1 MTDFKDTAMGY
12 PTSLVPTGT
21 WPLDSR
27 SYFED
32 KLSADAAAAKAEEA
46 SRIGTSMYYIGQPIT
61 VYDKTDGS
69 VKLYYIGEDKALHQ
83 IEDAEKAKQVADYL
97 SNAISSKIFVR
108 NFDEDGNEVG
118 AYTDLSVVK
127 IDKDA
132 YDLGVIGD
140 TLLSNVLYILQ
151 ANYVDAYG
159 QQLKNLASPTELSDA
174 TPKKYV
180 DDKVTVAREDLSDYV
195 DEQVTAAR
203 EDLSGYVDTC
213 VASAR
218 EDLSDYV
225 DEQVTAA
232 RTDLSNYVKD
242 TVNAVSTDLN
252 GNLASISVAVDK
264 KINIDGLSTDQL
276 SLLNI
281 DLHDYIQMLSNDLVL
296 SNQLY
301 VVSSDFI
308 DAYGQQIKN
317 VANPIELSDATN
329 KGYVDDKF
337 DKVKVALADAL
348 TVSIEETSNLS
359 TTINAVVSLRNILTA
374 LYTAL

>member
-118 AYTDLSVVK
+118 AYTNLSVVK

-132 YDLGVIGD
+132 YDLSVIDG

-159 QQLKNLASPTELSDA
+159 QQLKNLATPTEQSDA

-180 DDKVTVAREDLSDYV
+180 DDNVAVASQALSDYI
-195 DEQVTAAR
+195 DEQVAIAS
-203 EDLSGYVDTC
+203 EDF
-213 VASAR
+213 
-218 EDLSDYV
+218 
-225 DEQVTAA
+225 
-232 RTDLSNYVKD
+232 SNYVDD
-242 TVNAVSTDLN
+242 TVNVVSTDIN
-252 GNLASISVAVDK
+252 DDLASISAVVDQ
-264 KINIDGLSTDQL
+264 KINIDGLSADQL
-276 SLLNI
+276 RLQHVDLN
-281 DLHDYIQMLSNDLVL
+281 DYITLLSNDLIL

-301 VVSSDFI
+301 VISSDFI
-308 DAYGQQIKN
+308 DAYGQQVKN
-317 VANPIELSDATN
+317 VAKPIELSDATN

-337 DKVKVALADAL
+337 AKVKTALADVL
-348 TVSIEETSNLS
+348 TVNIEETSNLS
-359 TTINAVVSLRNILTA
+359 TAINAIISLRDVLSA
-374 LYTAL
+374 LHAAL

>member
-32 KLSADAAAAKAEEA
+32 KFSADAAAAKAEEA

-132 YDLGVIGD
+132 YDLNVIGG

-159 QQLKNLASPTELSDA
+159 QQLKNLATPTEQSDA

-180 DDKVTVAREDLSDYV
+180 DDNVAVASQALSDYIDEQVATASEDLSDYV
-195 DEQVTAAR
+195 D
-203 EDLSGYVDTC
+203 
-213 VASAR
+213 
-218 EDLSDYV
+218 
-225 DEQVTAA
+225 
-232 RTDLSNYVKD
+232 D
-242 TVNAVSTDLN
+242 TVNVVSTDIN
-252 GNLASISVAVDK
+252 DDLASISAVVDQ
-264 KINIDGLSTDQL
+264 KINIDGLSADQL
-276 SLLNI
+276 RLQHI
-281 DLHDYIQMLSNDLVL
+281 DLNDYITLLSNGLIL

-301 VVSSDFI
+301 VISSDFI
-308 DAYGQQIKN
+308 DAYGQQVKN
-317 VANPIELSDATN
+317 VAKPIELSDATN

-337 DKVKVALADAL
+337 AKVKTALADVL
-348 TVSIEETSNLS
+348 TVNIEETSNFS
-359 TTINAVVSLRNILTA
+359 TAINAIISLHDVLSA
-374 LYTAL
+374 LHAAL

>member
-1 MTDFKDTAMGY
+1 MTKFKDTAMGY

-32 KLSADAAAAKAEEA
+32 KISADAAAAKAEEA
-46 SRIGTSMYYIGQPIT
+46 SLTGTTMYYIGQPIT

-83 IEDAEKAKQVADYL
+83 IEDAEKAKQVVDYL

-108 NFDEDGNEVG
+108 NFDEDGNEVN

-127 IDKDA
+127 IGKTSYELSAVSDM
-132 YDLGVIGD
+132 
-140 TLLSNVLYILQ
+140 LLSNVLYIISDDYL
-151 ANYVDAYG
+151 DAYG
-159 QQLKNLASPTELSDA
+159 QQMKNLAAPTELSDA

-180 DDKVTVAREDLSDYV
+180 DDNVTTARQALSDYV
-195 DEQVTAAR
+195 ESST
-203 EDLSGYVDTC
+203 S
-213 VASAR
+213 S
-218 EDLSDYV
+218 
-225 DEQVTAA
+225 A

-242 TVNAVSTDLN
+242 TLNAVSTVIK
-252 GNLASISVAVDK
+252 GNLATISTVVDQ

-276 SLLNI
+276 SLLHI
-281 DLHDYIQMLSNDLVL
+281 DLHDYITLLSNDLVL

-301 VVSSDFI
+301 VVQSDFI
-308 DAYGQQIKN
+308 DAYGQQMKN
-317 VANPIELSDATN
+317 LAAPTELSDATN

-337 DKVKVALADAL
+337 AKVKTALADAL
-348 TVSIEETSNLS
+348 TVNIETTSDLN
-359 TTINAVVSLRNILTA
+359 TANNAIISLRNVLTA
-374 LYTAL
+374 LYAQL

>member
-132 YDLGVIGD
+132 YDLGVIGG

-159 QQLKNLASPTELSDA
+159 QQLKNLATPTEQSDA

-180 DDKVTVAREDLSDYV
+180 DDNVAVASQALSDYI
-195 DEQVTAAR
+195 DEQVAIAS
-203 EDLSGYVDTC
+203 EDF
-213 VASAR
+213 
-218 EDLSDYV
+218 
-225 DEQVTAA
+225 
-232 RTDLSNYVKD
+232 SNYVND
-242 TVNAVSTDLN
+242 TVHVVSTDIN
-252 GNLASISVAVDK
+252 DDLASISAVVDQ
-264 KINIDGLSTDQL
+264 KINIDGLSADQL
-276 SLLNI
+276 RLQHVDLN
-281 DLHDYIQMLSNDLVL
+281 DYITLLSNDLIL

-301 VVSSDFI
+301 VISSDFI
-308 DAYGQQIKN
+308 DAYGQQVKN
-317 VANPIELSDATN
+317 VAKPIELSDATN

-337 DKVKVALADAL
+337 AKVKTALADVL
-348 TVSIEETSNLS
+348 TVNIEETSNLS
-359 TTINAVVSLRNILTA
+359 TAINAIISLRDVLSA
-374 LYTAL
+374 LHAAL

>member
-132 YDLGVIGD
+132 YDLSVIGD
-140 TLLSNVLYILQ
+140 TLLSNVLYMLQ
-151 ANYVDAYG
+151 SNYVDAYG
-159 QQLKNLASPTELSDA
+159 QQLKNLATPTELSDA

-180 DDKVTVAREDLSDYV
+180 DDNVAVASQALSDYIDEQVAIASEDLSDYV
-195 DEQVTAAR
+195 D
-203 EDLSGYVDTC
+203 
-213 VASAR
+213 
-218 EDLSDYV
+218 
-225 DEQVTAA
+225 
-232 RTDLSNYVKD
+232 D
-242 TVNAVSTDLN
+242 TVNVVSTDIN
-252 GNLASISVAVDK
+252 DDLASISAVVDQ
-264 KINIDGLSTDQL
+264 KINIDGLSADQL
-276 SLLNI
+276 RLQHI
-281 DLHDYIQMLSNDLVL
+281 DLNDYITLLSNDLIL

-301 VVSSDFI
+301 IVSSDFI
-308 DAYGQQIKN
+308 DAYGQQVKN
-317 VANPIELSDATN
+317 VAKPIELSDATN

-337 DKVKVALADAL
+337 AKVKTALADVL
-348 TVSIEETSNLS
+348 TVNIEETSNFS
-359 TTINAVVSLRNILTA
+359 TAINAIISLRDVLSA
-374 LYTAL
+374 LHAAL

>member
-69 VKLYYIGEDKALHQ
+69 VKLYYIGEDKVLHQ

-132 YDLGVIGD
+132 YDLGVIDD
-140 TLLSNVLYILQ
+140 TLLSNVLYMLQ

-159 QQLKNLASPTELSDA
+159 QQLKNLATPTEQSDA

-180 DDKVTVAREDLSDYV
+180 DDNVAVASQALSDYI
-195 DEQVTAAR
+195 DEQVAIAS
-203 EDLSGYVDTC
+203 EDLND
-213 VASAR
+213 
-218 EDLSDYV
+218 D
-225 DEQVTAA
+225 
-232 RTDLSNYVKD
+232 
-242 TVNAVSTDLN
+242 
-252 GNLASISVAVDK
+252 LASISVVVDQ
-264 KINIDGLSTDQL
+264 KINIDGLSADQL
-276 SLLNI
+276 RLQHV
-281 DLHDYIQMLSNDLVL
+281 DLHDSITMLSNDLIH

-301 VVSSDFI
+301 VISSDFI
-308 DAYGQQIKN
+308 DAYGQQVKN
-317 VANPIELSDATN
+317 VAKPIELSDATN

-337 DKVKVALADAL
+337 AKVKTALADVL
-348 TVSIEETSNLS
+348 TVNIEATSNLS
-359 TTINAVVSLRNILTA
+359 TAINAIISLRNVLSVLHAA
-374 LYTAL
+374 L

>member
-132 YDLGVIGD
+132 YDLGVIGG

-159 QQLKNLASPTELSDA
+159 QQLKNLATPTEQSDA

-180 DDKVTVAREDLSDYV
+180 DDNVAVASQALSDYI
-195 DEQVTAAR
+195 DEQVAIAS
-203 EDLSGYVDTC
+203 EDF
-213 VASAR
+213 
-218 EDLSDYV
+218 
-225 DEQVTAA
+225 
-232 RTDLSNYVKD
+232 SNYVND
-242 TVNAVSTDLN
+242 TVNVVSTGINDD
-252 GNLASISVAVDK
+252 LASISAVVDQ
-264 KINIDGLSTDQL
+264 KINIDGLSADQL
-276 SLLNI
+276 RLQHVDLN
-281 DLHDYIQMLSNDLVL
+281 DYITLLSNDLIL

-301 VVSSDFI
+301 VISSDFI
-308 DAYGQQIKN
+308 DAYGQQVKN
-317 VANPIELSDATN
+317 VAKPIELSDATN

-337 DKVKVALADAL
+337 AKVKTALADVL

-359 TTINAVVSLRNILTA
+359 TAINAIISLRDVLSA
-374 LYTAL
+374 LHAAL

>member
-69 VKLYYIGEDKALHQ
+69 VKLYYIGEDKVLHQ

-118 AYTDLSVVK
+118 DYTDLSVVK

-132 YDLGVIGD
+132 YDLGVIGG

-159 QQLKNLASPTELSDA
+159 QQLKNLATPTEQSDA

-180 DDKVTVAREDLSDYV
+180 DDNVAVASQALSDYI
-195 DEQVTAAR
+195 DEQVTIAS
-203 EDLSGYVDTC
+203 EDF
-213 VASAR
+213 
-218 EDLSDYV
+218 
-225 DEQVTAA
+225 
-232 RTDLSNYVKD
+232 SNYVDD
-242 TVNAVSTDLN
+242 TVNVVSTDIN
-252 GNLASISVAVDK
+252 DDLASISAVVDQ
-264 KINIDGLSTDQL
+264 KINIDGLSADQL
-276 SLLNI
+276 RLQHVDLN
-281 DLHDYIQMLSNDLVL
+281 DYITLLSNDLIL

-301 VVSSDFI
+301 VISSDFI
-308 DAYGQQIKN
+308 DAYGQQVKN
-317 VANPIELSDATN
+317 VAKPIELSDATN

-337 DKVKVALADAL
+337 AKVKTALADVL
-348 TVSIEETSNLS
+348 TVNIEETSNLS
-359 TTINAVVSLRNILTA
+359 TAINAIISLRDVLSA
-374 LYTAL
+374 LHAAL

>member
-132 YDLGVIGD
+132 YDLGVIDD

-159 QQLKNLASPTELSDA
+159 QQLKNLATPTEQSDA

-180 DDKVTVAREDLSDYV
+180 DDNVAVASQALSDYIDEQVAIASEDLSDYV
-195 DEQVTAAR
+195 D
-203 EDLSGYVDTC
+203 
-213 VASAR
+213 
-218 EDLSDYV
+218 
-225 DEQVTAA
+225 
-232 RTDLSNYVKD
+232 D
-242 TVNAVSTDLN
+242 TVNVVSTDIN
-252 GNLASISVAVDK
+252 DDLASISAVVDQ
-264 KINIDGLSTDQL
+264 KINIDGLSADQL
-276 SLLNI
+276 RLQHVDLN
-281 DLHDYIQMLSNDLVL
+281 DYITLLSNDLIL

-301 VVSSDFI
+301 VISSDFI
-308 DAYGQQIKN
+308 DAYGQQVKN
-317 VANPIELSDATN
+317 VAKPIELSDATN

-337 DKVKVALADAL
+337 AKVKTALADVL
-348 TVSIEETSNLS
+348 TVNIEETSNLS
-359 TTINAVVSLRNILTA
+359 TAINAIISLRDVLSA
-374 LYTAL
+374 LHAAL

>member
-69 VKLYYIGEDKALHQ
+69 VKLYYIGEDKVLHQ

-132 YDLGVIGD
+132 YDLGVIGG

-159 QQLKNLASPTELSDA
+159 QQLKNLATPTEQSDA

-180 DDKVTVAREDLSDYV
+180 DDNVAVASQALSDYI
-195 DEQVTAAR
+195 DEQVTIAS
-203 EDLSGYVDTC
+203 EDF
-213 VASAR
+213 
-218 EDLSDYV
+218 
-225 DEQVTAA
+225 
-232 RTDLSNYVKD
+232 SNYVDD
-242 TVNAVSTDLN
+242 TVNVVSTDIN
-252 GNLASISVAVDK
+252 DDLASISAVVDQ
-264 KINIDGLSTDQL
+264 KINIDGLSADQL
-276 SLLNI
+276 RLQHVDLN
-281 DLHDYIQMLSNDLVL
+281 DYITLLSNDLIL

-301 VVSSDFI
+301 VISSDFI
-308 DAYGQQIKN
+308 DAYGQQVKN
-317 VANPIELSDATN
+317 VAKPIELSDATN

-337 DKVKVALADAL
+337 AKVKTALADVL
-348 TVSIEETSNLS
+348 TVNIEETSNLS
-359 TTINAVVSLRNILTA
+359 TAINAIISLRDVLSA
-374 LYTAL
+374 LHAAL

>member
-132 YDLGVIGD
+132 YDLGVIGG

-159 QQLKNLASPTELSDA
+159 QQLKNLAAPTELSDA

-180 DDKVTVAREDLSDYV
+180 DDNVAVASQALSDYI
-195 DEQVTAAR
+195 DEQVTIAS
-203 EDLSGYVDTC
+203 EDF
-213 VASAR
+213 
-218 EDLSDYV
+218 
-225 DEQVTAA
+225 
-232 RTDLSNYVKD
+232 SNYVDD
-242 TVNAVSTDLN
+242 TVNVVSTDIN
-252 GNLASISVAVDK
+252 DDLASISAVVDQ
-264 KINIDGLSTDQL
+264 KINIDGLSADQL
-276 SLLNI
+276 RLQHVDLN
-281 DLHDYIQMLSNDLVL
+281 DYITLLSNDLIL

-301 VVSSDFI
+301 VISSDFI
-308 DAYGQQIKN
+308 DAYGQQVKN
-317 VANPIELSDATN
+317 VAKPIELSDATN

-337 DKVKVALADAL
+337 AKVKTALADVL
-348 TVSIEETSNLS
+348 TVNIEETSNLS
-359 TTINAVVSLRNILTA
+359 TAINAIISLRDVLSA
-374 LYTAL
+374 LHAAL

>member
-132 YDLGVIGD
+132 YDLSVIGD
-140 TLLSNVLYILQ
+140 TLLSNVLY
-151 ANYVDAYG
+151 
-159 QQLKNLASPTELSDA
+159 
-174 TPKKYV
+174 
-180 DDKVTVAREDLSDYV
+180 
-195 DEQVTAAR
+195 
-203 EDLSGYVDTC
+203 
-213 VASAR
+213 
-218 EDLSDYV
+218 
-225 DEQVTAA
+225 
-232 RTDLSNYVKD
+232 
-242 TVNAVSTDLN
+242 
-252 GNLASISVAVDK
+252 
-264 KINIDGLSTDQL
+264 
-276 SLLNI
+276 
-281 DLHDYIQMLSNDLVL
+281 ML
-296 SNQLY
+296 
-301 VVSSDFI
+301 
-308 DAYGQQIKN
+308 
-317 VANPIELSDATN
+317 
-329 KGYVDDKF
+329 
-337 DKVKVALADAL
+337 
-348 TVSIEETSNLS
+348 
-359 TTINAVVSLRNILTA
+359 
-374 LYTAL
+374 

>member
-159 QQLKNLASPTELSDA
+159 QQLKNLATPTEQSDA

-180 DDKVTVAREDLSDYV
+180 DDNVAVASQALSDYI
-195 DEQVTAAR
+195 DEQVAI
-203 EDLSGYVDTC
+203 
-213 VASAR
+213 AS
-218 EDLSDYV
+218 E
-225 DEQVTAA
+225 
-232 RTDLSNYVKD
+232 DLSNYVDD
-242 TVNAVSTDLN
+242 TVNVVSTDIN
-252 GNLASISVAVDK
+252 DDLASISAVVDQ
-264 KINIDGLSTDQL
+264 KINIDGLSADQL
-276 SLLNI
+276 RLQHVDLN
-281 DLHDYIQMLSNDLVL
+281 DYITMLSNDLIL

-301 VVSSDFI
+301 VISSDFI
-308 DAYGQQIKN
+308 DAYGQQVKN
-317 VANPIELSDATN
+317 VATPIELSDATN

-337 DKVKVALADAL
+337 AKVKTVLADVL
-348 TVSIEETSNLS
+348 TVNIEATSNLS
-359 TTINAVVSLRNILTA
+359 TAINAIISLRNVLSA
-374 LYTAL
+374 LHATL

>member
-132 YDLGVIGD
+132 YDLGVIGG

-159 QQLKNLASPTELSDA
+159 QQLKNLATPTEQSDA

-180 DDKVTVAREDLSDYV
+180 DDNVAVASQALSDYI
-195 DEQVTAAR
+195 DEQVTIAS
-203 EDLSGYVDTC
+203 EDF
-213 VASAR
+213 
-218 EDLSDYV
+218 
-225 DEQVTAA
+225 
-232 RTDLSNYVKD
+232 SNYVDD
-242 TVNAVSTDLN
+242 TVNVVSTDIN
-252 GNLASISVAVDK
+252 DDLASISAVVDQ
-264 KINIDGLSTDQL
+264 KINIDGLSADQL
-276 SLLNI
+276 RLQHVDLN
-281 DLHDYIQMLSNDLVL
+281 DYITLLSNDLIL

-301 VVSSDFI
+301 VISSDFI
-308 DAYGQQIKN
+308 DAYGQQVKN
-317 VANPIELSDATN
+317 VAKPIELSDATN

-337 DKVKVALADAL
+337 AKVKTALADVL
-348 TVSIEETSNLS
+348 TVNIEETSNLS
-359 TTINAVVSLRNILTA
+359 TAINAIISLRDVLSA
-374 LYTAL
+374 LHAAL

>member
-159 QQLKNLASPTELSDA
+159 QQLKNLATPTEQSDA

-180 DDKVTVAREDLSDYV
+180 DDNVAVASQALSDYIDEQVAIASEDLSDYV
-195 DEQVTAAR
+195 
-203 EDLSGYVDTC
+203 
-213 VASAR
+213 
-218 EDLSDYV
+218 
-225 DEQVTAA
+225 
-232 RTDLSNYVKD
+232 ND
-242 TVNAVSTDLN
+242 TVNVVSTDIN
-252 GNLASISVAVDK
+252 DDLASISAVVDQ
-264 KINIDGLSTDQL
+264 KINIDGLSADQL
-276 SLLNI
+276 RLQHVDLN
-281 DLHDYIQMLSNDLVL
+281 DYITLLSNDLIL

-301 VVSSDFI
+301 VISSDFI
-308 DAYGQQIKN
+308 DAYGQQVKN
-317 VANPIELSDATN
+317 VAKPIELSDATN

-337 DKVKVALADAL
+337 AKVKTALADVL
-348 TVSIEETSNLS
+348 TVNIEETSNLS
-359 TTINAVVSLRNILTA
+359 TAINAIISLRDVLSA
-374 LYTAL
+374 LHAAL

>member
-32 KLSADAAAAKAEEA
+32 KFSADAAAAKAEEA

-69 VKLYYIGEDKALHQ
+69 VKLYYIGEDKVLHQ

-132 YDLGVIGD
+132 YDLSVIGD
-140 TLLSNVLYILQ
+140 TLLSNVLYMLQ

-159 QQLKNLASPTELSDA
+159 QQLKNLATPTELSDA

-180 DDKVTVAREDLSDYV
+180 DDNVAVASQALSDYI
-195 DEQVTAAR
+195 DEQVAIAS
-203 EDLSGYVDTC
+203 EDLND
-213 VASAR
+213 
-218 EDLSDYV
+218 D
-225 DEQVTAA
+225 
-232 RTDLSNYVKD
+232 
-242 TVNAVSTDLN
+242 
-252 GNLASISVAVDK
+252 LASISVIVDQ
-264 KINIDGLSTDQL
+264 KINVDGLSADQL
-276 SLLNI
+276 RLQHV
-281 DLHDYIQMLSNDLVL
+281 DLHDYITMLSNDLIL

-301 VVSSDFI
+301 VISSDFI
-308 DAYGQQIKN
+308 DAYGQQVKN
-317 VANPIELSDATN
+317 VAKPIELSDATN

-337 DKVKVALADAL
+337 AKVKTALADVL
-348 TVSIEETSNLS
+348 TVNIEETSNLS
-359 TTINAVVSLRNILTA
+359 TAINAIISLRDVLSA
-374 LYTAL
+374 LHAAL

>member
-1 MTDFKDTAMGY
+1 MTKFKDTAMGY

-32 KLSADAAAAKAEEA
+32 KILADAAAAKAEEA
-46 SRIGTSMYYIGQPIT
+46 SLTGTTMYYIGQPIT

-108 NFDEDGNEVG
+108 NFDKDGNEVS

-127 IDKDA
+127 ISKTSYELSAVSDM
-132 YDLGVIGD
+132 
-140 TLLSNVLYILQ
+140 LLSNVLYIISDDYL
-151 ANYVDAYG
+151 DAYG
-159 QQLKNLASPTELSDA
+159 QQIKNLAAPTELSDA

-180 DDKVTVAREDLSDYV
+180 DDNVTTARQALSDYV
-195 DEQVTAAR
+195 ESST
-203 EDLSGYVDTC
+203 S
-213 VASAR
+213 S
-218 EDLSDYV
+218 
-225 DEQVTAA
+225 A

-242 TVNAVSTDLN
+242 TVNAVSAVIK
-252 GNLASISVAVDK
+252 GNLATISTVVDQ

-276 SLLNI
+276 SLLHI
-281 DLHDYIQMLSNDLVL
+281 DLHDYITLLSNDLVL

-301 VVSSDFI
+301 VVQSDFI
-308 DAYGQQIKN
+308 DAYGQQMKN
-317 VANPIELSDATN
+317 LAAPTELSDATN

-337 DKVKVALADAL
+337 AKVKTALADAL
-348 TVSIEETSNLS
+348 TVNIEATSNLNTAIS
-359 TTINAVVSLRNILTA
+359 AIVSLRNVLTA
-374 LYTAL
+374 LYTQL

>member
-132 YDLGVIGD
+132 YDLSVIGD
-140 TLLSNVLYILQ
+140 TLLSNVLYMLQ

-159 QQLKNLASPTELSDA
+159 QQLKNLATPTEQSDA

-180 DDKVTVAREDLSDYV
+180 DDNVAVASQALSDYI
-195 DEQVTAAR
+195 DEQVTIAS
-203 EDLSGYVDTC
+203 EDF
-213 VASAR
+213 
-218 EDLSDYV
+218 
-225 DEQVTAA
+225 
-232 RTDLSNYVKD
+232 SNYVDD
-242 TVNAVSTDLN
+242 TVNVVSTDIN
-252 GNLASISVAVDK
+252 DDLASISAVVDQ
-264 KINIDGLSTDQL
+264 KINIDGLSADQL
-276 SLLNI
+276 RLQHVDLN
-281 DLHDYIQMLSNDLVL
+281 DYITLLSNDLIL

-301 VVSSDFI
+301 VISSDFI
-308 DAYGQQIKN
+308 DAYGQQVKN
-317 VANPIELSDATN
+317 VAKPIELSDATN

-337 DKVKVALADAL
+337 AKVKTALADVL
-348 TVSIEETSNLS
+348 TVNIEETSNLS
-359 TTINAVVSLRNILTA
+359 TAINAIISLRDVLSA
-374 LYTAL
+374 LHAAL

>member
-132 YDLGVIGD
+132 YDLSVIGD
-140 TLLSNVLYILQ
+140 MLLSNVLYMLQ
-151 ANYVDAYG
+151 SNYVDAYG
-159 QQLKNLASPTELSDA
+159 QQLKNLATPTEQSDA

-180 DDKVTVAREDLSDYV
+180 DDNVAVASQALSDYIDEQVAIASEDLSDYV
-195 DEQVTAAR
+195 
-203 EDLSGYVDTC
+203 
-213 VASAR
+213 
-218 EDLSDYV
+218 
-225 DEQVTAA
+225 
-232 RTDLSNYVKD
+232 ND
-242 TVNAVSTDLN
+242 TVNVVSTDIN
-252 GNLASISVAVDK
+252 VDLASISVVVDQ
-264 KINIDGLSTDQL
+264 KINIDGLSADQL
-276 SLLNI
+276 RLQHVDLN
-281 DLHDYIQMLSNDLVL
+281 DYITLLSNDLIL

-301 VVSSDFI
+301 VISSDFI
-308 DAYGQQIKN
+308 DAYGQQVKN
-317 VANPIELSDATN
+317 VAKPIELLDATN

-337 DKVKVALADAL
+337 AKVKTALADVL
-348 TVSIEETSNLS
+348 TVNIEETSNLS
-359 TTINAVVSLRNILTA
+359 TAINAIISLRDVLSA
-374 LYTAL
+374 LHAAL

>member
-132 YDLGVIGD
+132 YDLSVIGD
-140 TLLSNVLYILQ
+140 TLLSNVLYMLQ
-151 ANYVDAYG
+151 SNYVDAYG
-159 QQLKNLASPTELSDA
+159 QQLKNLATPTELSDA

-180 DDKVTVAREDLSDYV
+180 DDNVAVASQALSDYI
-195 DEQVTAAR
+195 DEQVAIAS
-203 EDLSGYVDTC
+203 EDF
-213 VASAR
+213 
-218 EDLSDYV
+218 
-225 DEQVTAA
+225 
-232 RTDLSNYVKD
+232 SNYVND
-242 TVNAVSTDLN
+242 TVNVVSTDIN
-252 GNLASISVAVDK
+252 DDLASISAVVDQ
-264 KINIDGLSTDQL
+264 KINIDGLSADQL
-276 SLLNI
+276 RLQHVDLN
-281 DLHDYIQMLSNDLVL
+281 DYITMLSNDLIL

-301 VVSSDFI
+301 VISSDFI
-308 DAYGQQIKN
+308 DAYGQQVKN
-317 VANPIELSDATN
+317 VAKPIELSDATN

-337 DKVKVALADAL
+337 AKVKTALADVL
-348 TVSIEETSNLS
+348 TVNIESTSNLS
-359 TTINAVVSLRNILTA
+359 TAINAIISLRNVLSA
-374 LYTAL
+374 LHATL

>member
-132 YDLGVIGD
+132 YDLSVIDG

-159 QQLKNLASPTELSDA
+159 QQLKNLATPTEQSDA

-180 DDKVTVAREDLSDYV
+180 DDNVAVASQALSDYI
-195 DEQVTAAR
+195 DEQVAIAS
-203 EDLSGYVDTC
+203 EDF
-213 VASAR
+213 
-218 EDLSDYV
+218 
-225 DEQVTAA
+225 
-232 RTDLSNYVKD
+232 SNYVDD
-242 TVNAVSTDLN
+242 TVNVVSTDIN
-252 GNLASISVAVDK
+252 DDLASISAVVDQ
-264 KINIDGLSTDQL
+264 KINIDGLSADQL
-276 SLLNI
+276 RLQHVDLN
-281 DLHDYIQMLSNDLVL
+281 DYITLLSNDLIL

-301 VVSSDFI
+301 VISSDFI
-308 DAYGQQIKN
+308 DAYGQQVKN
-317 VANPIELSDATN
+317 VAKPIELSDATN

-337 DKVKVALADAL
+337 AKVKTALADVL
-348 TVSIEETSNLS
+348 TVNIEETSNLS
-359 TTINAVVSLRNILTA
+359 TAINAIISLRDVLSA
-374 LYTAL
+374 LHAAL

>member
-69 VKLYYIGEDKALHQ
+69 VKLYYIGEDKVLHQ

-132 YDLGVIGD
+132 YDLGVIDG

-159 QQLKNLASPTELSDA
+159 QQLKNLATPTEQSDA

-180 DDKVTVAREDLSDYV
+180 DDNVAVASQALSDYIDEQVAIASEDLSDYV
-195 DEQVTAAR
+195 
-203 EDLSGYVDTC
+203 
-213 VASAR
+213 
-218 EDLSDYV
+218 
-225 DEQVTAA
+225 
-232 RTDLSNYVKD
+232 ND
-242 TVNAVSTDLN
+242 TVNVVSTDIN
-252 GNLASISVAVDK
+252 DDLASISAVVDQ
-264 KINIDGLSTDQL
+264 KINIDGLSADQL
-276 SLLNI
+276 RLQHVDLN
-281 DLHDYIQMLSNDLVL
+281 DYITLLSNDLIL

-301 VVSSDFI
+301 VISSDFI
-308 DAYGQQIKN
+308 DAYGQQVKN
-317 VANPIELSDATN
+317 VAKPIELSDATN

-337 DKVKVALADAL
+337 AKVKTALADVL
-348 TVSIEETSNLS
+348 TVNIEETSNLS
-359 TTINAVVSLRNILTA
+359 TAINAIISLRDVLSA
-374 LYTAL
+374 LHAAL

>member
-159 QQLKNLASPTELSDA
+159 QQLKNLATPTEQSDA

-180 DDKVTVAREDLSDYV
+180 DDNVAVASQALSDYIDEQVAIASEDLSYYV
-195 DEQVTAAR
+195 
-203 EDLSGYVDTC
+203 
-213 VASAR
+213 
-218 EDLSDYV
+218 
-225 DEQVTAA
+225 
-232 RTDLSNYVKD
+232 ND
-242 TVNAVSTDLN
+242 TVNVVSTDIN
-252 GNLASISVAVDK
+252 DDLASISAVVDQ
-264 KINIDGLSTDQL
+264 KINIDGLSADQL
-276 SLLNI
+276 RLQHVDLN
-281 DLHDYIQMLSNDLVL
+281 DYITLLSNDLIL

-301 VVSSDFI
+301 IISSDFI
-308 DAYGQQIKN
+308 DAYGQQVKN
-317 VANPIELSDATN
+317 VAKPIELSDATN

-337 DKVKVALADAL
+337 AKVKTALADVL
-348 TVSIEETSNLS
+348 TVNIEETSNLS
-359 TTINAVVSLRNILTA
+359 TAINAIISLRDVLSA
-374 LYTAL
+374 LHAAL

>member
-132 YDLGVIGD
+132 YDLGVIGG

-159 QQLKNLASPTELSDA
+159 QQLKNLATPTEQSDA

-180 DDKVTVAREDLSDYV
+180 DDNVAVASQALSDYIDEQVAIASEDLSDYI
-195 DEQVTAAR
+195 ET
-203 EDLSGYVDTC
+203 STT
-213 VASAR
+213 S
-218 EDLSDYV
+218 
-225 DEQVTAA
+225 A
-232 RTDLSNYVKD
+232 RTDLSNYVND
-242 TVNAVSTDLN
+242 TVNAVSTDIN
-252 GNLASISVAVDK
+252 DDLASISVVVDQ
-264 KINIDGLSTDQL
+264 KINIDGLSADQL
-276 SLLNI
+276 RLQHVDLN
-281 DLHDYIQMLSNDLVL
+281 DYITLLSNDLIL

-301 VVSSDFI
+301 VISSDFI
-308 DAYGQQIKN
+308 DAYGQQVKN
-317 VANPIELSDATN
+317 VAKPIELSDATN

-337 DKVKVALADAL
+337 AKVKTALADVL
-348 TVSIEETSNLS
+348 TVNIEETSNLS
-359 TTINAVVSLRNILTA
+359 TAINAIISLRDVLSA
-374 LYTAL
+374 LHAAL

>member
-159 QQLKNLASPTELSDA
+159 QQLKNLATPTEQSDA

-180 DDKVTVAREDLSDYV
+180 DDNVAVASQALSDYIDEQVAIASEDLSDYV
-195 DEQVTAAR
+195 
-203 EDLSGYVDTC
+203 
-213 VASAR
+213 
-218 EDLSDYV
+218 
-225 DEQVTAA
+225 
-232 RTDLSNYVKD
+232 ND
-242 TVNAVSTDLN
+242 TVNVVSTDIN
-252 GNLASISVAVDK
+252 DDLASISAVVDQ
-264 KINIDGLSTDQL
+264 KINIDGLSADQL
-276 SLLNI
+276 RLQHVDLN
-281 DLHDYIQMLSNDLVL
+281 DYITLLSNDLIL

-301 VVSSDFI
+301 VISSDFI
-308 DAYGQQIKN
+308 DAYGQQVKN
-317 VANPIELSDATN
+317 VAKPIELLDATN

-337 DKVKVALADAL
+337 AKVKTALADVL
-348 TVSIEETSNLS
+348 TVNIEETSNLS
-359 TTINAVVSLRNILTA
+359 TAINAIISLRDVLSA
-374 LYTAL
+374 LHAEL

>member
-108 NFDEDGNEVG
+108 NFDEDGNEVD

-159 QQLKNLASPTELSDA
+159 QQLKNLATPTEQSDA

-180 DDKVTVAREDLSDYV
+180 DDNVAVASQALSDYIDEQVAIASEDLSDYV
-195 DEQVTAAR
+195 
-203 EDLSGYVDTC
+203 
-213 VASAR
+213 
-218 EDLSDYV
+218 
-225 DEQVTAA
+225 
-232 RTDLSNYVKD
+232 ND
-242 TVNAVSTDLN
+242 TVNVVSTDIN
-252 GNLASISVAVDK
+252 DDLASISAVVDQ
-264 KINIDGLSTDQL
+264 KINIDGLSADQL
-276 SLLNI
+276 RLQHVDLN
-281 DLHDYIQMLSNDLVL
+281 DYITLLSNDLIL

-301 VVSSDFI
+301 VISSDFI
-308 DAYGQQIKN
+308 DAYGQQVKN
-317 VANPIELSDATN
+317 VAKPIELSDATN

-337 DKVKVALADAL
+337 AKVKTALADVL
-348 TVSIEETSNLS
+348 TVNIEETSNLS
-359 TTINAVVSLRNILTA
+359 TAINAIISLRDVLSA
-374 LYTAL
+374 LHAAL

>member
-69 VKLYYIGEDKALHQ
+69 VKLYYIGEDKVLHQ

-132 YDLGVIGD
+132 YDLGVIDG

-159 QQLKNLASPTELSDA
+159 QQLKNLATPTEQSDA

-180 DDKVTVAREDLSDYV
+180 DDNVAVASQALSDYI
-195 DEQVTAAR
+195 DEQVTIAS
-203 EDLSGYVDTC
+203 EDF
-213 VASAR
+213 
-218 EDLSDYV
+218 
-225 DEQVTAA
+225 
-232 RTDLSNYVKD
+232 SNYVDD
-242 TVNAVSTDLN
+242 TVNVVSTDIN
-252 GNLASISVAVDK
+252 DDLASISAVVDQ
-264 KINIDGLSTDQL
+264 KINIDGLSADQL
-276 SLLNI
+276 RLQHVDLN
-281 DLHDYIQMLSNDLVL
+281 DYITLLSNDLIL

-301 VVSSDFI
+301 VISSDFI
-308 DAYGQQIKN
+308 DAYGQQVKN
-317 VANPIELSDATN
+317 VAKPIELSDATN

-337 DKVKVALADAL
+337 AKVKTALADVL

-359 TTINAVVSLRNILTA
+359 TAINAIISLRDVLSA
-374 LYTAL
+374 LHAAL

>member
-69 VKLYYIGEDKALHQ
+69 VKLYYIGEDKVLHQ

-132 YDLGVIGD
+132 YDLGVIGG

-159 QQLKNLASPTELSDA
+159 QQLKNLATPTEQSDA

-180 DDKVTVAREDLSDYV
+180 DDNVAVASQALSDYI
-195 DEQVTAAR
+195 DEQVTIAS
-203 EDLSGYVDTC
+203 EDF
-213 VASAR
+213 
-218 EDLSDYV
+218 
-225 DEQVTAA
+225 
-232 RTDLSNYVKD
+232 SNYVDD
-242 TVNAVSTDLN
+242 TVNVVSTDIN
-252 GNLASISVAVDK
+252 DDLASISAVVDQ
-264 KINIDGLSTDQL
+264 KINIDGLSADQL
-276 SLLNI
+276 RLQHVDLN
-281 DLHDYIQMLSNDLVL
+281 DYITLLSNDLIL

-301 VVSSDFI
+301 VISSDFI
-308 DAYGQQIKN
+308 DAYGQQVKN
-317 VANPIELSDATN
+317 VAKPIELSDATN

-337 DKVKVALADAL
+337 AKVKTALADVL
-348 TVSIEETSNLS
+348 TVNIEETSNLS
-359 TTINAVVSLRNILTA
+359 TAINAIISLRNVLSA
-374 LYTAL
+374 LHAAL

>member
-32 KLSADAAAAKAEEA
+32 KFSADAAAAKAEEA

-132 YDLGVIGD
+132 YDLSVIGD

-159 QQLKNLASPTELSDA
+159 QQLKNLATPTELSDA

-180 DDKVTVAREDLSDYV
+180 DDNVAVASQALSDYI
-195 DEQVTAAR
+195 DEQVAI
-203 EDLSGYVDTC
+203 
-213 VASAR
+213 AS
-218 EDLSDYV
+218 E
-225 DEQVTAA
+225 
-232 RTDLSNYVKD
+232 DLSNYVDD
-242 TVNAVSTDLN
+242 TVNVVSTDIN
-252 GNLASISVAVDK
+252 DDLASISAVVDQ
-264 KINIDGLSTDQL
+264 KINIDGLSADQL
-276 SLLNI
+276 RLQHVDLN
-281 DLHDYIQMLSNDLVL
+281 DYITLLSNDLIL

-301 VVSSDFI
+301 VISSDFI
-308 DAYGQQIKN
+308 DAYGQQVKN
-317 VANPIELSDATN
+317 VAKPIELSDATN

-337 DKVKVALADAL
+337 AKVKTVLADAL
-348 TVSIEETSNLS
+348 TVNIETTSDLN
-359 TTINAVVSLRNILTA
+359 TANNAIISLRNVLTA
-374 LYTAL
+374 LYAQL